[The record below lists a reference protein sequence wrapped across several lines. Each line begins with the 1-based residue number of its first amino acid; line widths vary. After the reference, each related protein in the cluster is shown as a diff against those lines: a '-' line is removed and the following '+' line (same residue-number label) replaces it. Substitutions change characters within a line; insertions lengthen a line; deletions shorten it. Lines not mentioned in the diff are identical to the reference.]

1 MLNTISRRSLLG
13 AAGAGAALAAL
24 PMRTRAQETANLNF
38 VVWNYSL
45 DTVQDNIAKFEAGH
59 PGTKVT
65 VNDYSWFDYFDTMML
80 RFRGNTPTHVMY
92 CGEDWLPGW
101 ALAGW
106 VVPLEEHFPQVAA
119 YKDQV
124 ASYAVRDMTY
134 NGKLYGLP
142 YYADLITFQY
152 NRKILDDHKIAVP
165 TTWDE
170 VLEASLKLKQAGME
184 KPFVYEYNQ
193 TLPNFYQAYVSQV
206 YGRGGK
212 MFDDDLNPV
221 FADSGSEA
229 FKHLQ
234 WLQDAVK
241 KHDIIAFE
249 NHEARIIPAMNTG
262 KHAFSVLF
270 NYVLAAMN
278 EKATQPLAGQFAMAL
293 MPGAQ
298 HACLGFSKFYAM
310 TSQAA
315 ADDKLREA
323 SWQFIEYM
331 GGGDY
336 SIAKRWAVEKGL
348 GFAQLPLFDDP
359 DVQKAWSS
367 WIDVETF
374 KTQAKLAINGT
385 QTEWLGMWSGYF
397 RPLMGKAMV
406 GESSVS
412 EVMDAGAKRWLELR
426 KLVRGA

>member
-1 MLNTISRRSLLG
+1 
-13 AAGAGAALAAL
+13 
-24 PMRTRAQETANLNF
+24 
-38 VVWNYSL
+38 
-45 DTVQDNIAKFEAGH
+45 
-59 PGTKVT
+59 
-65 VNDYSWFDYFDTMML
+65 
-80 RFRGNTPTHVMY
+80 
-92 CGEDWLPGW
+92 
-101 ALAGW
+101 
-106 VVPLEEHFPQVAA
+106 VVPLEEYFPQVTA

-170 VLEASLKLKQAGME
+170 VLEACLKLKQAGME

-193 TLPNFYQAYVSQV
+193 TLPNFYQAYLSQV

-234 WLQDAVK
+234 WMQDAVK

-249 NHEARIIPAMNTG
+249 NHESRIIPAMNTG

-293 MPGAQ
+293 MPGAE

-315 ADDKLREA
+315 TKRARLRT
-323 SWQFIEYM
+323 
-331 GGGDY
+331 D
-336 SIAKRWAVEKGL
+336 R
-348 GFAQLPLFDDP
+348 
-359 DVQKAWSS
+359 
-367 WIDVETF
+367 
-374 KTQAKLAINGT
+374 
-385 QTEWLGMWSGYF
+385 
-397 RPLMGKAMV
+397 
-406 GESSVS
+406 
-412 EVMDAGAKRWLELR
+412 AGAPPANSWDDSQPF
-426 KLVRGA
+426 VAG